1 MSYPGMMPGS
11 GRRLQPGRLK
21 RGESMP
27 GWNGDGHMGWMGI
40 GWILGAA
47 VLAVVV
53 WALPSSRHGMDV
65 WRGME
70 LT

>member
-1 MSYPGMMPGS
+1 
-11 GRRLQPGRLK
+11 
-21 RGESMP
+21 
-27 GWNGDGHMGWMGI
+27 MGI
-40 GWILGAA
+40 WWILGAA